1 MQQPG
6 TPRGTQPTDQPAQ
19 PTNTGAVAGIVASVA
34 GLVVSLVIAPLSI
47 VMGLVVV
54 GFGVRALRTG
64 HPDRGWWTAALA
76 LAVVCVVVGVA
87 ATAVVLA

>member
-6 TPRGTQPTDQPAQ
+6 TPRGTQPAQ
-19 PTNTGAVAGIVASVA
+19 PTNTGAIAGVVASVA

-54 GFGVRALRTG
+54 GFGVRALRSG

-87 ATAVVLA
+87 ATAVAFA